1 VNGGLPVPGFVRA
14 VVRSAWIDWAIRA
27 ALALPFAA
35 SVLAKFGNWPGA
47 VAEAAAL
54 GFGYPVPVAAATV
67 ATQFVGC
74 VLLFTRR
81 LCWLGA
87 GMLAVFTACA
97 TLVAHAF
104 WTLQGAERIA
114 QMNTCFEHVAIIG
127 GFAAVAVLAHRTC
140 AG

>member
-1 VNGGLPVPGFVRA
+1 VSAAGVPAFVRA
-14 VVRSAWIDWAIRA
+14 VVRSGWIAWAIRV

-35 SVLAKFGNWPGA
+35 SVVAKLGNWPGA
-47 VAEAAAL
+47 VAESVAL
-54 GFGYPVPVAAATV
+54 GFGHPVAIAAATV
-67 ATQFVGC
+67 ATQLVGC
-74 VLLFTRR
+74 LLLFTRR

-104 WTLQGAERIA
+104 WQMHGPERIA

-127 GFAAVAVLAHRTC
+127 GFAALAVMVHRT
-140 AG
+140 ADN